1 MALMLN
7 NCSGSFGSPTYFDSS
22 CSGEW
27 GLGSG
32 DMNNDGITDLVVGCV
47 NDQKVSVMLGN
58 GDGTFTVLP
67 AQNAGGQPWQVA
79 IGDLDGDGNLDAAL
93 ALAASTQGGGIL
105 LGNGD
110 GTFQAVTTY
119 TMPGHTPSSKLGDLD
134 GDGDLDWVLASFDGG
149 LWRIYKN
156 DGSGTFTFD
165 QDIDAD
171 SNPSCSVLLDIDND
185 GDLDMALSDEIA
197 DTVKI
202 MQNEDLPSPLCPA
215 APVSCRAPFV
225 PGKASL
231 QMKDKTPDKGDQ
243 ITWKWI
249 KGPTTLLSDFGDPV
263 TTDDYALCVYDNGAL
278 VTSASADHGGVCRGR
293 PCWSTKPTSIQYKN
307 RDASPSGTQSIKL
320 KPGAIDGK
328 ASITF
333 KAKGDKVVLPNL
345 GMLTGPVVVQ
355 LQRSGGAP
363 CFGATYSAPF
373 TKQDAANFKDK
384 AD

>member
-1 MALMLN
+1 
-7 NCSGSFGSPTYFDSS
+7 
-22 CSGEW
+22 
-27 GLGSG
+27 
-32 DMNNDGITDLVVGCV
+32 V
-47 NDQKVSVMLGN
+47 
-58 GDGTFTVLP
+58 
-67 AQNAGGQPWQVA
+67 
-79 IGDLDGDGNLDAAL
+79 AL

-149 LWRIYKN
+149 LWRIYLN
-156 DGSGTFTFD
+156 DGSGTFTFG

-249 KGPTTLLSDFGDPV
+249 KGPTTPLSDFGDPV

-278 VTSASADHGGVCRGR
+278 VTSAAADHGGVCRGK

-345 GMLTGPVVVQ
+345 GMLGGPVVVQ